1 MIDPIR
7 LPTSLSHVSSTDRLM
22 EYISR
27 GYNFIFLK
35 IDNTLQAEEREIV
48 TNEIVQV
55 MRRRPHHELEGGGEC
70 RCCCSSCLCVSA
82 AKVHTD

>member
-27 GYNFIFLK
+27 GYKFFFLK

-70 RCCCSSCLCVSA
+70 RCCSSCFCVSA
-82 AKVHTD
+82 AKVHPD